1 MYHGACIPL
10 RVHTVVVSV
19 QHSEK
24 ISLEELRADVM
35 TKVIRVVI
43 PEKYLDDG
51 TTFHI
56 NPCGLFVVGGPQVS
70 GWSFGFL
77 CLYVVCVFTVSVSP
91 SQFVLH
97 SLGWFAFL
105 LRFCCKLKSSVRSH
119 HRHSLDHMTYSSA
132 VFYSCFKFGC
142 LFVSNSWGSKISVY
156 YSWKFLKLIKLSI
169 SIISIYCAYEFV

>member
-1 MYHGACIPL
+1 MFHGACIPL

-56 NPCGLFVVGGPQVS
+56 NPCGLFVVGGPQV
-70 GWSFGFL
+70 GGCSFGLL
-77 CLYVVCVFTVSVSP
+77 CFYVVFIFTVSV
-91 SQFVLH
+91 
-97 SLGWFAFL
+97 
-105 LRFCCKLKSSVRSH
+105 
-119 HRHSLDHMTYSSA
+119 
-132 VFYSCFKFGC
+132 
-142 LFVSNSWGSKISVY
+142 
-156 YSWKFLKLIKLSI
+156 
-169 SIISIYCAYEFV
+169 